1 LYLIDTNIWLE
12 RLLNQEKSEEVRRF
26 LDSVPSENL
35 YITDFTL
42 HSIGVILHRL
52 KKLNVLIKFV
62 QDIFIN
68 GKVNLVHLG
77 AIDMLRVV
85 DVMKDFNLDFD
96 DAYQYVA
103 AEKYDLIIISFD
115 KDFDRTKK
123 GRKLPSDIF

>member
-1 LYLIDTNIWLE
+1 MYLIDTNIWLE

-52 KKLNVLIKFV
+52 KKLNALIKFV

-68 GKVNLVHLG
+68 GKVKLVHLG

>member
-52 KKLNVLIKFV
+52 KKLNALIKFV

-103 AEKYDLIIISFD
+103 TLFSALSYLLPFQKSGL
-115 KDFDRTKK
+115 KK
-123 GRKLPSDIF
+123 RLHQLKKNS